1 MANLIT
7 LSRILLL
14 FLLVGLVYQTG
25 SYVQFL
31 GLPILIAIFVTDGLD
46 GFVARKRGE
55 SSLFGALFDIA
66 VDRIVENVLWVVF
79 ADLALVPIWVP
90 IVFIVRGSIVDSVRA
105 HGASQGLTPFGM
117 MHSAFG
123 RFLVAGRFMRIAY
136 AVVKAVAFGW
146 IVLFQ
151 PVQTLFPGFWAV
163 WGPSLEGVTHG
174 LIYLTV
180 AFNLARGLPVV
191 FEFALQEAHAGAGRR
206 AGEYR

>member
-14 FLLVGLVYQTG
+14 FLLVALAYQVG
-25 SYVQFL
+25 SYAQFAE
-31 GLPILIAIFVTDGLD
+31 LPVLIAIFVSDGLD

-66 VDRIVENVLWVVF
+66 VDRIVENVLWVV
-79 ADLALVPIWVP
+79 LANLDLVPIWVP
-90 IVFIVRGSIVDSVRA
+90 IVFIIRGSIVDSVRA

-117 MHSAFG
+117 MHSSLG
-123 RFLVAGRFMRIAY
+123 RFLVAGRFMRVAY
-136 AVVKAVAFGW
+136 AVIKAVAFGW

-151 PVQTLFPGFWAV
+151 PVQSLFPTFWGA
-163 WGPSLEGVTHG
+163 WGPVIDSVTSV

-180 AFNLARGLPVV
+180 GFNLARGLPVV
-191 FEFALQEAHAGAGRR
+191 IEFALQEAHTSMARR
-206 AGEYR
+206 AAEYR

>member
-14 FLLVGLVYQTG
+14 FVLIGIAYRTG
-25 SYVQFL
+25 SYLQFL
-31 GLPILIAIFVTDGLD
+31 NLPILIVIFATDGLD

-66 VDRIVENVLWVVF
+66 VDRIVENVLWVVL
-79 ADLALVPIWVP
+79 ADLNLVPIWVP
-90 IVFIVRGSIVDSVRA
+90 IVFIIRGSVVDSVRA
-105 HGASQGLTPFGM
+105 HAASQGLTPFGM
-117 MHSAFG
+117 MRSGFG
-123 RFLVAGRFMRIAY
+123 RFLVAGRFMRVAY

-151 PVQTLFPGFWAV
+151 PVQALFPAFWGV
-163 WGPSLEGVTHG
+163 WGPSVQGVTNG
-174 LIYLTV
+174 LVYAAV

-191 FEFALQEAHAGAGRR
+191 IEFVLREARTGAGNHSG
-206 AGEYR
+206 A